1 VKTPARSRN
10 GLAAA
15 AGLGLIALVL
25 LGPPAGR
32 AQDAE
37 PGPRIKL
44 GLGLEYFSR
53 TLAWDGDTRTSVMTA
68 AFGCLRLEYEIQ
80 KGFSLAAFL
89 GYGFSNFNGLVFRGL
104 PFSLDYEAGAGGG
117 FLGGLEAEKSLFSAG
132 DFEIG
137 IQAQYVLSL
146 GGTKSLTIADLNQA
160 GTAGGKATWMRVQAG
175 PVVRYTGYQDLTPY
189 LAITYNR
196 LWGTYTMNETVQ
208 ELTGAEEKAIAG
220 AGGVGVAFGIL
231 YEPLPNVSLKG
242 EIAALPYKKIAA
254 TGLGFDFGGSIKAT
268 LSF

>member
-1 VKTPARSRN
+1 MSGKRRLT
-10 GLAAA
+10 A
-15 AGLGLIALVL
+15 AGLGLLAVVL
-25 LGPPAGR
+25 LGPPPGR
-32 AQDAE
+32 AQDVE
-37 PGPRIKL
+37 PGPRMKL

-68 AFGCLRLEYEIQ
+68 ALGCLRLEYELQ

-104 PFSLDYEAGAGGG
+104 PFSLDYEAGAAGG
-117 FLGGLEAEKSLFSAG
+117 FLGGLEAEKSLFKAG

-160 GTAGGKATWMRVQAG
+160 GTAEGKATWMRVQAG

-189 LAITYNR
+189 LALSYDR
-196 LWGTYTMNETVQ
+196 LWGTYTMNETVL
-208 ELTGAEEKAIAG
+208 ELTGAEDKAIAG
-220 AGGVGVAFGIL
+220 AGSIGAALGIL
-231 YEPLPNVSLKG
+231 YDPFPNFNLKG
-242 EIAALPYKKIAA
+242 EITALPYKKIAV
-254 TGLGFDFGGSIKAT
+254 TGLGLDFGGSIKAI